1 MATIMVVDDAVFMRQ
16 MIIKVLVAEG
26 HEIICEASSAKD
38 AVEKYKKLRPD
49 LVTMDIVMPMM
60 EELDGIG
67 AVREIIKFD
76 PNARI
81 LIVSVMAQQ
90 SLIVDAIRAG
100 AKDFVTKP
108 VQPARLVMAVRTALT
123 SKPPQSAQS
132 P

>member
-1 MATIMVVDDAVFMRQ
+1 MAKIMIVDDAVFMRQ

-26 HEIICEASSAKD
+26 HEIIAEASNAKE

-67 AVREIIKFD
+67 AVREIIKFE
-76 PNARI
+76 PNAKI

-108 VQPARLVMAVRTALT
+108 VHPARLVTAVRTALT
-123 SKPPQSAQS
+123 SKSEQPS
-132 P
+132 

>member
-1 MATIMVVDDAVFMRQ
+1 MAKIMVVDDAVFMRQ
-16 MIIKVLVAEG
+16 MIIKVLVADG
-26 HEIICEASSAKD
+26 HEIIGEASSAKEG
-38 AVEKYKKLRPD
+38 VEKYRKIRPD

-76 PNARI
+76 PNAKI

-100 AKDFVTKP
+100 AKDFITKP
-108 VQPARLVMAVRTALT
+108 VQPARLVTAVRSALA
-123 SKPPQSAQS
+123 SRPPEQSD
-132 P
+132 